1 MPPTPSP
8 SKLANEQVPVV
19 DHERLT
25 LVYGELKGMAVKLD
39 PNPIDYGPIRFNN
52 RIAKVRALLTRVEQI
67 FLQGS
72 EDLHWFKRRARAKR
86 TLYELE
92 RRDLMI
98 NDPKCRMGRSQ
109 GEREA
114 LADVQLRAQI
124 EGIEELSAKAE
135 DLEILMIVIKSKRT
149 DLKDIQGRMRD
160 QMKLIE
166 HDLGMGARW
175 GKSPV
180 PAAMDDSVTEINSL
194 LTDALGEH
202 ADLEEDDEE
211 EEDEEETV
219 EEETVEEVVVE
230 DDHNDPS
237 PTVGTVLEFS
247 SSDLDKE
254 EPEPEPEPEPAAE
267 VEEGSDDPSYDE
279 DPGEVLIPSDD
290 AEGDLPE
297 ADVTAADADEF
308 LDSFDPAPPEPDAP
322 EHPDEGSIE
331 DLISSLADD

>member
-1 MPPTPSP
+1 MPPIPSP
-8 SKLANEQVPVV
+8 SKLASEPVPVV

-25 LVYGELKGMAVKLD
+25 LVYSELKGMAVKLD

-52 RIAKVRALLTRVEQI
+52 RIAKVRALLTRVEQL

-114 LADVQLRAQI
+114 LADVQLREMI

-175 GKSPV
+175 GKSAP
-180 PAAMDDSVTEINSL
+180 PAAMDDSVAEINSL
-194 LTDALGEH
+194 LTDVLGDS
-202 ADLEEDDEE
+202 ADLDDDD
-211 EEDEEETV
+211 EDEEEDSTEELV
-219 EEETVEEVVVE
+219 EEEEVVETV
-230 DDHNDPS
+230 DAHNDPS

-247 SSDLDKE
+247 PSDLDKE
-254 EPEPEPEPEPAAE
+254 EPEPEPE
-267 VEEGSDDPSYDE
+267 VTDGSDDPSYD
-279 DPGEVLIPSDD
+279 PGEVIIPDD
-290 AEGDLPE
+290 NAEGNLPEGDVPE
-297 ADVTAADADEF
+297 ADANDF
-308 LDSFDPAPPEPDAP
+308 LDSFDPSPPEGDIP

>member
-1 MPPTPSP
+1 
-8 SKLANEQVPVV
+8 
-19 DHERLT
+19 
-25 LVYGELKGMAVKLD
+25 
-39 PNPIDYGPIRFNN
+39 
-52 RIAKVRALLTRVEQI
+52 
-67 FLQGS
+67 
-72 EDLHWFKRRARAKR
+72 
-86 TLYELE
+86 
-92 RRDLMI
+92 MI

-180 PAAMDDSVTEINSL
+180 PAAIDDSVTEINSL

-202 ADLEEDDEE
+202 ADLEEDD
-211 EEDEEETV
+211 EDEEETV

-254 EPEPEPEPEPAAE
+254 EPEPEPLPSFEDPSIFGLKEIFGQEPEPEPEPEPAAE

-279 DPGEVLIPSDD
+279 DPGEVIIPSDD

>member
-1 MPPTPSP
+1 MPTSPSP
-8 SKLANEQVPVV
+8 NLTNQKVPVV

-25 LVYGELKGMAVKLD
+25 QVYGELKGMTIKLD
-39 PNPIDYGPIRFNN
+39 PNPIDYGPTRFNN

-67 FLQGS
+67 FLQAS
-72 EDLHWFKRRARAKR
+72 EDLHWYKRRARAKR
-86 TLYELE
+86 TMYELE

-98 NDPKCRMGRSQ
+98 NDPKCRVGRSQ

-124 EGIEELSAKAE
+124 EAIEDLSSKAE

-175 GKSPV
+175 GKEAPPSLIN
-180 PAAMDDSVTEINSL
+180 DSMNDITSL
-194 LTDALGEH
+194 LANVDVAP
-202 ADLEEDDEE
+202 ASDDLITEETEE
-211 EEDEEETV
+211 EEEEEEETV
-219 EEETVEEVVVE
+219 EEEAVEEVIEVV
-230 DDHNDPS
+230 DDHHDPS
-237 PTVGTVLEFS
+237 PTAGTVLEFVA
-247 SSDLDKE
+247 SDLDEPDETE
-254 EPEPEPEPEPAAE
+254 EAPAASDE
-267 VEEGSDDPSYDE
+267 SDDPSYDE
-279 DPGEVLIPSDD
+279 DPGEPIIPEED
-290 AEGDLPE
+290 AVGDLPASLVSDEE
-297 ADVTAADADEF
+297 ADDF
-308 LDSFDPAPPEPDAP
+308 LDSFVPAESAPEEA